1 MYDILTSSLLF
12 IILTPGILLTI
23 PPSGGIMA
31 AVVHAVVFYVVQSYL
46 SSMIPSWVIWLSA
59 IAIVGIKIRASS
71 PTTSV

>member
-46 SSMIPSWVIWLSA
+46 SSLIPSWAIWLSA
-59 IAIVGIKIRASS
+59 IAIVGIKIWASR